1 MQDQTRLSGVVLLG
15 RHDHSLVTAEVAA
28 LADKREQAAGR
39 AEPAPP
45 VGVQGLA
52 ELAVDELGFR

>member
-15 RHDHSLVTAEVAA
+15 RHDYRLVTAEVAA
-28 LADKREQAAGR
+28 FADEREQAPGR

-45 VGVQGLA
+45 VGVQGLP